1 MDVKFG
7 KVRPNY
13 NVFVNSSPNQTDGNF
28 FVENVHNEEQ
38 ENQQH
43 STMGLRIND
52 YDSSILENNAYQ
64 LLSDDM
70 FKIEHKMNLLEN
82 TLAKINSEII
92 ALQSL
97 GAAIQ
102 ISELIERKEK
112 IEQEL
117 AQLNKIYSELGI
129 STMISGQIASAVNF
143 TAKKRRNL
151 LSKTRTFIAKNILA
165 KISPRISLNQSMR
178 EALEN
183 LCNINLGVDELINM
197 QIPYGETSKRY
208 EKLTAYLNK
217 ANTIHSRIARN
228 MDAIAKKTS

>member
-13 NVFVNSSPNQTDGNF
+13 NTVVNSSPNHADGNF
-28 FVENVHNEEQ
+28 FVENAHQEEAPQ
-38 ENQQH
+38 PQQQ
-43 STMGLRIND
+43 SVGLRIND

-82 TLAKINSEII
+82 TLSRINSEII

-143 TAKKRRNL
+143 TTKKRRNL
-151 LSKTRTFIAKNILA
+151 LSKTRIFISKNILA
-165 KISPRISLNQSMR
+165 KISPKISLNQSMKD
-178 EALEN
+178 ALEN

-217 ANTIHSRIARN
+217 ANTIHSRIAKN
-228 MDAIAKKTS
+228 MDALVNKQK

>member
-7 KVRPNY
+7 KLRPNHSA
-13 NVFVNSSPNQTDGNF
+13 VVSSSLNHADGNF
-28 FVENVHNEEQ
+28 FVENSQHEEP
-38 ENQQH
+38 EQQN
-43 STMGLRIND
+43 TTLGLRIND

-70 FKIEHKMNLLEN
+70 FKLEHKMSMLES
-82 TLAKINSEII
+82 TLAKINSEIT

-112 IEQEL
+112 IEREL
-117 AQLNKIYSELGI
+117 VELNKMYSELGI

-143 TAKKRRNL
+143 TAKKRRNF
-151 LSKTRTFIAKNILA
+151 LSKTRTFISRKILA
-165 KISPRISLNQSMR
+165 KISPKISLNQAMKD
-178 EALEN
+178 ALEN
-183 LCNINLGVDELINM
+183 LCNINLGVDELIKM

-217 ANTIHSRIARN
+217 ANTIHSQISRN
-228 MDAIAKKTS
+228 MDALTKKS

>member
-7 KVRPNY
+7 KVRPNS
-13 NVFVNSSPNQTDGNF
+13 NVFVNSSPNQADGNF
-28 FVENVHNEEQ
+28 FVENVHNEQQEQ
-38 ENQQH
+38 H
-43 STMGLRIND
+43 PSTMGLRIND

-112 IEQEL
+112 IEREL
-117 AQLNKIYSELGI
+117 VELNKIYSELGI

-143 TAKKRRNL
+143 TSKKRRNL
-151 LSKTRTFIAKNILA
+151 LSKARKFIARNILA

-178 EALEN
+178 DALEN

-228 MDAIAKKTS
+228 MDAIAKKNN

>member
-7 KVRPNY
+7 KIRPNY
-13 NVFVNSSPNQTDGNF
+13 NAAVNPSQNHADGNF
-28 FVENVHNEEQ
+28 FVENSLQEVPEQ
-38 ENQQH
+38 KEQ
-43 STMGLRIND
+43 TLGLRIND

-70 FKIEHKMNLLEN
+70 FKLEHKMNLLES
-82 TLAKINSEII
+82 TLKRINSEIT

-117 AQLNKIYSELGI
+117 AELNKNYSELGI

-151 LSKTRTFIAKNILA
+151 LSKTRTFISKNILA
-165 KISPRISLNQSMR
+165 RISPKISLSQAMKD
-178 EALEN
+178 ALEN
-183 LCNINLGVDELINM
+183 LCNINLGVDELIKM
-197 QIPYGETSKRY
+197 QIPYGETNKRY

-217 ANTIHSRIARN
+217 ANTIHSKIARN
-228 MDAIAKKTS
+228 MDAIAKKC